1 MQNLISGAGQVPKAD
16 LSEMHEEKWTHGV
29 LFVLKQ
35 FSLQVKS
42 LSLQTGSRIVE

>member
-1 MQNLISGAGQVPKAD
+1 MQNLISGAGHVPKAD

-35 FSLQVKS
+35 FSLQVVYHCK
-42 LSLQTGSRIVE
+42 QEVEL